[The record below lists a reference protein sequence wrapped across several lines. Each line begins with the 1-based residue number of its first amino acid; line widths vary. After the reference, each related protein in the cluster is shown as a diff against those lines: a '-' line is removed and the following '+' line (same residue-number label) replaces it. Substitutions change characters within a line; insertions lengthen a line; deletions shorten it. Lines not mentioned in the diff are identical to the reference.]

1 MKRATVKSINWR
13 AFGWIFLGW
22 VLTVPVSMVEELTHI
37 AVEVADRIALRDRL
51 QALLLGV

>member
-22 VLTVPVSMVEELTHI
+22 VLTVPVSMVEELTRI
-37 AVEVADRIALRDRL
+37 AVEVADRIPLCDRL